1 MAANKLK
8 RTVQMRAGFRM
19 HQDMVGPGISERR
32 DERINRLDHQVHV
45 ERQSAVGTQ
54 ALQDRWP
61 EADVRDEVAVHDIEV
76 QPIGSGALDRRNFL
90 AETREIRS
98 QQARRYSDSPRS

>member
-32 DERINRLDHQVHV
+32 DERIDRLDHQVHV
-45 ERQSAVGTQ
+45 ERQSAMWTE
-54 ALQDRWP
+54 ALQDRRT
-61 EADVRDEVAVHDIEV
+61 EADVRHEMAVHDVEM
-76 QPIGSGALDRRNFL
+76 QPIGSGGLDRRNLL
-90 AETREIRS
+90 AQTREIRS
-98 QQARRYSDSPRS
+98 QQ